1 MFKIFNLIFAVLFL
15 ICAGLQWNDPDPYLW
30 MPLYLLS
37 ALSCAYAFKR
47 INALRLNIFNIAVY
61 SAYAVY
67 LFVAQDGVISWAVDH
82 NFDSLTHSM
91 LASAPWI
98 ENTREFG
105 GLFIMWVVCSINL
118 YDSRQKLSKE
128 NFNETDENHV
138 SA

>member
-1 MFKIFNLIFAVLFL
+1 
-15 ICAGLQWNDPDPYLW
+15 
-30 MPLYLLS
+30 
-37 ALSCAYAFKR
+37 
-47 INALRLNIFNIAVY
+47 
-61 SAYAVY
+61 
-67 LFVAQDGVISWAVDH
+67 
-82 NFDSLTHSM
+82 M